1 MIRSMTGY
9 GSSTESAEG
18 QTVTVEVRSVNSRG
32 VKVVLKGPPGTEA
45 LEADL
50 RDVIEAS
57 VKRGRVDLFV
67 RIDEGSGAPPA
78 RVLDEERVRDL
89 LEGLERLREEFG
101 VQGEPD
107 LAVLAQLGGLFREGS
122 RESDAGW
129 TAEALHGATGRALA
143 ELVVMRER
151 EGGRLEADLRERLAG
166 LAAGLAACE
175 ELAPER
181 LERERKRL
189 RDAVAEVAGKGFDD
203 DRLAREIA
211 LIADRWD
218 VGEELVRARSH
229 LAAFEEYLEHPID
242 EPVGKRLSFLVQELQ
257 REVNTLGAKAND
269 TRISRH
275 VVEMKN
281 EIEKLREQV
290 ENVE

>member
-166 LAAGLAACE
+166 LVAGLAACE

>member
-1 MIRSMTGY
+1 
-9 GSSTESAEG
+9 
-18 QTVTVEVRSVNSRG
+18 VTVEVRSVNSRG
-32 VKVVLKGPPGTEA
+32 VKIVVKGPPGMEG

-50 RDVIEAS
+50 RDVIEAH
-57 VKRGRVDLFV
+57 VRRGRVDVFV
-67 RIDEGSGAPPA
+67 RVEQGGGSAPA
-78 RVLDEERVRDL
+78 RVLDRERVRSL
-89 LEGLERLREEFG
+89 LDGFEHLRDEFG
-101 VQGEPD
+101 VAGEPD
-107 LAVLAQLGGLFREGS
+107 LATLAAFGGLFRES
-122 RESDAGW
+122 PTKPDVERTADAVRR
-129 TAEALHGATGRALA
+129 ATERALA
-143 ELVVMRER
+143 ELIEMRVR
-151 EGGRLEADLRERLAG
+151 EGGRLETDLRERLAG
-166 LAAGLAACE
+166 LSAGLDACDV
-175 ELAPER
+175 LAPER
-181 LERERKRL
+181 LERERSRL
-189 RDAVAEVAGKGFDD
+189 KAAVEEVAGKGFDE

-229 LAAFEEYLEHPID
+229 LAAFDEYLEQPAE

-269 TRISRH
+269 TRITRH